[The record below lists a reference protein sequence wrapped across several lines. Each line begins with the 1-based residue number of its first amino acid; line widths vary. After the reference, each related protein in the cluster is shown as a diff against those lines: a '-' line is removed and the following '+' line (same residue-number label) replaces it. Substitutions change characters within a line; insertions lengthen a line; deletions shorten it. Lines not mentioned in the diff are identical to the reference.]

1 MLRTL
6 AALALMLVASPS
18 FGQFAE
24 ARNQW
29 NQPVSPFRVVANI
42 YYVGTA
48 GVSAFLITDP
58 KGHILLDGG
67 LPESA
72 RLIAGNIQKLGFKL
86 EDVEYLLNSHAHFDH
101 SGGLAELKRL
111 TGARMIACAG
121 DRPALDSGRVDYR
134 DTPPFSAVKV
144 DRVVEDGGEVR
155 IGEAAMTAL
164 LTPGHTKG
172 CTSWRTRVFHSGKPM
187 DVVFSCSLTVAGQ
200 DLVGDHGYPEAVDD
214 FRSSFAKLRALK
226 ADIFLANHGSFFD
239 LEGKRAALEAGDPGA
254 FVRAADLPAYVDR
267 SEAAFN
273 EELARQEAGGSP

>member
-1 MLRTL
+1 MLRQL
-6 AALALMLVASPS
+6 AALALILAASPS

-24 ARNQW
+24 ARNEW
-29 NQPVSPFRVVANI
+29 NQPISPFRVAGNI

-48 GVSAFLITDP
+48 GVGAYLITDP

-72 RLIAGNIQKLGFKL
+72 PLIAANIQTLGFKL
-86 EDVEYLLNSHAHFDH
+86 DDVAYLLNSHAHFDH

-111 TGARMIACAG
+111 TGAELVASAG
-121 DRPALDSGRVDYR
+121 DRPALDSGRIDYR
-134 DTPPFSAVKV
+134 DSPPFSPVEV
-144 DRVVEDGGEVR
+144 DRVLDDGEEVR
-155 IGEAAMTAL
+155 MGDAIMIAR

-172 CTSWRTRVFHSGKPM
+172 CTSWSSRVIHQGKPL

-200 DLVGDHGYPEAVDD
+200 DLVGDKGYPGAVGD
-214 FRSSFAKLRALK
+214 FRSSFAKFRAMK

-239 LEGKRAALEAGDPGA
+239 MDRKRAELAAGNADA
-254 FVRAADLPAYVDR
+254 FVQADELQAYVDR

-273 EELARQEAGGSP
+273 EELARQKAGGAP